1 MKICEIFCGKSLKED
16 LSIDTTFDPCYFSW
30 DSPFKLII
38 IFLCCHLCK
47 YVRLWFSITFCPRN
61 SGAGVVRRLE
71 WRCRGC
77 FSISETRETLIAEL
91 DLSNVGAGITAST
104 TTKKTKTAKP
114 EIFIH
119 PHRFQLLA
127 PEEEEEEMA
136 PIERAKEK
144 AVAPTKADPAAT
156 ANRRGGGHL
165 SLQIRPTDTQDS
177 GRYFC
182 LVNGEKRPWRLY
194 AVAVQDVPST
204 PGKPLIM
211 AFNSTAVNLSWT
223 PPLQHHHAAVT
234 HYLIQEWSVV

>member
-1 MKICEIFCGKSLKED
+1 LSFTATFLLSADIYIQKFCQKILVE
-16 LSIDTTFDPCYFSW
+16 SW
-30 DSPFKLII
+30 RII
-38 IFLCCHLCK
+38 
-47 YVRLWFSITFCPRN
+47 
-61 SGAGVVRRLE
+61 RLE

-91 DLSNVGAGITAST
+91 DLSTVGGIAGSGSGGG
-104 TTKKTKTAKP
+104 KKTKPAKP

-119 PHRFQLLA
+119 PHRFHFLSPES
-127 PEEEEEEMA
+127 PEEA
-136 PIERAKEK
+136 SSERISEK
-144 AVAPTKADPAAT
+144 SAAVIKAGSTAAG
-156 ANRRGGGHL
+156 RLL

-182 LVNGEKRPWRLY
+182 LVNGERRPVRLY

-234 HYLIQEWSVV
+234 HYLIQGSS

>member
-1 MKICEIFCGKSLKED
+1 MTSRLGTGKRPTLFHSVLIYKQRFCQKILVMSCR
-16 LSIDTTFDPCYFSW
+16 
-30 DSPFKLII
+30 II
-38 IFLCCHLCK
+38 
-47 YVRLWFSITFCPRN
+47 
-61 SGAGVVRRLE
+61 RLE

-91 DLSNVGAGITAST
+91 DLSTVGGIAGGG
-104 TTKKTKTAKP
+104 KKTKPAKP

-119 PHRFQLLA
+119 PHRFHLLSPES
-127 PEEEEEEMA
+127 PEEA
-136 PIERAKEK
+136 SSERPSEK
-144 AVAPTKADPAAT
+144 SAAITKPGSTAAG
-156 ANRRGGGHL
+156 RLL

-182 LVNGEKRPWRLY
+182 LVNGERRPWRLY

-234 HYLIQEWSVV
+234 HYLIQGSS